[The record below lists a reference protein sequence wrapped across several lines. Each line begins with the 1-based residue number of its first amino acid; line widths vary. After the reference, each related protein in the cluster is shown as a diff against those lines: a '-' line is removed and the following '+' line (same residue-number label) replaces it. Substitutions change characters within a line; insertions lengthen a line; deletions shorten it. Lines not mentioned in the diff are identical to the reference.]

1 MLNSNSRIFNEY
13 LPVNV
18 SFGKCTVKLN
28 CKFWISALCD
38 WKKNWGNS
46 HESWYWWHFQL
57 IHLREN
63 TKNRP
68 KKITDYSLHF
78 GDRKCAGPRDQDIV
92 ECCDEIRATLKMDV
106 VQRERLEWH
115 GVDAIAQITGCQWRS
130 QFINFVQNA
139 FLGCRQITRTRIN
152 HWCCMRDTKKTKSL
166 YIPAVIRKRMNYVLN
181 LLIYCNVL
189 YSACIRVY
197 VTLWRAHNLI
207 CCAMSISTVRMLLL
221 GYWHFKRQP
230 AITLESQVQGRRRPR
245 NFNRFWPRKKWHN
258 RPLCDLAEST
268 NFNFIEI
275 TFILQKI
282 VCSFI

>member
-1 MLNSNSRIFNEY
+1 
-13 LPVNV
+13 
-18 SFGKCTVKLN
+18 
-28 CKFWISALCD
+28 
-38 WKKNWGNS
+38 
-46 HESWYWWHFQL
+46 
-57 IHLREN
+57 
-63 TKNRP
+63 
-68 KKITDYSLHF
+68 
-78 GDRKCAGPRDQDIV
+78 
-92 ECCDEIRATLKMDV
+92 MDV

-189 YSACIRVY
+189 YRCDLLARASDGASNGTIVSIMTACIRVY

-207 CCAMSISTVRMLLL
+207 CFAMSISTVRMLLV
-221 GYWHFKRQP
+221 GDWHFKRQL